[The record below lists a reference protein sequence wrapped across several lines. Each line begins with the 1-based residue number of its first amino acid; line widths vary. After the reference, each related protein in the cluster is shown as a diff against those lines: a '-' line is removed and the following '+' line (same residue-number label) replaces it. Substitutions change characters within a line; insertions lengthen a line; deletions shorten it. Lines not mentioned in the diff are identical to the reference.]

1 MISASPPADLSW
13 DAVGSSELLLTA
25 ASVGVD
31 CYGHMYDDD
40 SARADTVE
48 PGRPDGRLVL
58 HGLHV
63 VRPRGLPSDVAVE

>member
-1 MISASPPADLSW
+1 MISASPPAELSW
-13 DAVGSSELLLTA
+13 DARQVRELLRSP